1 MANGNIIEAA
11 KAAYTPA
18 KVDISGFVDGLSAIA
33 SGIIA
38 KKKKNAAKRAKA
50 DSVAFNTKDARI
62 LALAEQEKNKIL
74 EGGDIDDGID
84 KLKGIAFDVNNVI
97 PKINERIQDIMIKGM
112 SGDTDP
118 LLKNYFESIKSGELD
133 AKIQFRNKEGE
144 LVTSV
149 DPLFNVTEDG
159 QLQMLSPDGTYQSVD
174 AVLDALNNINTRNN
188 GQITSDLVAAYI
200 NTSHKDLESWKNSTN
215 AFKTKLFNEF
225 KNSPK
230 AKNSFL
236 FDYTFNINEGEET
249 SFVNYYIKNKL
260 YDADDYAAFD
270 EKIKNLPEEEREE
283 VKNYFMLE
291 VMQSDSNFDDD
302 VKNFINTITESKKP
316 GSTSTPFVIDRQSN
330 VGGQIGEVD
339 DMFSSMNSEKP
350 YTTLKGNTIALPT
363 EDQIKEHV
371 DAGYDRNV
379 NTLRIITN
387 TEDNSGLP
395 IIFDASDPEQVKQ
408 AMRLF
413 FPMYVKDQ
421 NISDDYTGYSSL
433 FDSNIN
439 KYVLK
444 GAKQEYN
451 SNKKTESE
459 AQKTVEQTNEPVFVE
474 DNVEVKVKMNFFG
487 STKKFK
493 KINGEWHLVTFDE
506 KNPRKATPK
515 QLEKIKEQY
524 K

>member
-18 KVDISGFVDGLSAIA
+18 KVDISGFVNGLSAIA
-33 SGIIA
+33 TGIIA
-38 KKKKNAAKRAKA
+38 KKKKNAAKRSKA
-50 DSVAFNTKDARI
+50 DSVVFNTKDKRI
-62 LALAEQEKNKIL
+62 LSLAEQEKEKIFK
-74 EGGDIDDGID
+74 GGDIDDGID
-84 KLKGIAFDVNNVI
+84 KLKGIAYDVNNVI
-97 PKINERIQDIMIKGM
+97 PKINERIQDIMIKGI

-133 AKIQFRNKEGE
+133 VPIEIRDKEGN
-144 LVTSV
+144 VTQV
-149 DPLFNVTEDG
+149 NTLFNVTQDG
-159 QLQMLSPDGTYQSVD
+159 QLQMLSPDGTYKSVQV
-174 AVLDALNNINTRNN
+174 VLDALNNINTRNN
-188 GQITSDLVAAYI
+188 GQVTSDLVAAYI

-270 EKIKNLPEEEREE
+270 EKTKDLSDEEREE

-302 VKNFINTITESKKP
+302 VKAFINSITESKKP

-371 DAGYDRNV
+371 DAGYDGNV

-387 TEDNSGLP
+387 TEDTSGLP
-395 IIFDASDPEQVKQ
+395 IIFDASNPEQVKQ

-444 GAKQEYN
+444 AAKQEYN

-459 AQKTVEQTNEPVFVE
+459 AQKTVEETNEPVFVE
-474 DNVEVKVKMNFFG
+474 DNVEVKVKMNFLG

>member
-18 KVDISGFVDGLSAIA
+18 KVDISGFVDGLSSIA

-38 KKKKNAAKRAKA
+38 KKKKNAAKRNKA
-50 DSVAFNTKDARI
+50 DSVVFNTKDKRI
-62 LALAEQEKNKIL
+62 LSLAEQEKDKIL
-74 EGGDIDDGID
+74 NGGDIDEGID
-84 KLKGIAFDVNNVI
+84 KLKSIAYDVNNVI
-97 PKINERIQDIMIKGM
+97 PKINERIQDIMIKGI

-133 AKIQFRNKEGE
+133 APIEIRDKDGN
-144 LVTSV
+144 VTKV
-149 DPLFNVTEDG
+149 NTMFNVTEDG
-159 QLQMLSPDGTYQSVD
+159 ELQMLSPDGTYKSVQV
-174 AVLDALNNINTRNN
+174 VLDALNNVNTRNN
-188 GQITSDLVAAYI
+188 GKVTSDLVAAYI
-200 NTSHKDLESWKNSTN
+200 NTSHKDLESWKNSSN

-236 FDYTFNINEGEET
+236 FDYTFNINEGEEI
-249 SFVNYYIKNKL
+249 SFVDYYIKNKL
-260 YDADDYAAFD
+260 YDADDYAAFE
-270 EKIKNLPEEEREE
+270 EKTKELPDEEREE

-291 VMQSDSNFDDD
+291 VMQSDTNFDDD
-302 VKNFINTITESKKP
+302 VKTFINNITESKKP
-316 GSTSTPFVIDRQSN
+316 GGTSGTFVIDRQSN
-330 VGGQIGEVD
+330 VGAQIGEVD

-350 YTTLKGNTIALPT
+350 YTTLRGNQIALPT
-363 EDQIKEHV
+363 EEQIKEHV
-371 DAGYDRNV
+371 EAGYEGNV
-379 NTLRIITN
+379 NNLRIITN
-387 TEDNSGLP
+387 TEDNNNLP
-395 IIFDASDPEQVKQ
+395 IIFDASDPDKVKQ

-433 FDSNIN
+433 FDSNVN
-439 KYVLK
+439 KYLLK
-444 GAKQEYN
+444 TNSDYN
-451 SNKKTESE
+451 SNKKTTSE
-459 AQKTVEQTNEPVFVE
+459 AQETVEETKEPVFVE
-474 DNVEVKVKMNFFG
+474 DDVEVSVKMNILG

-506 KNPRKATPK
+506 KNPRKATPR
-515 QLEKIKEQY
+515 QLRKIKEQY

>member
-18 KVDISGFVDGLSAIA
+18 KVDISGFVNGLSAIA
-33 SGIIA
+33 TGIIA
-38 KKKKNAAKRAKA
+38 KKKKNAAKRNKA
-50 DSVAFNTKDARI
+50 DSIQFNTKDKRI
-62 LALAEQEKNKIL
+62 LELAEQEKDKIFK
-74 EGGDIDDGID
+74 GGDVDEGID

-118 LLKNYFESIKSGELD
+118 LLKNYFESIVSGELD
-133 AKIQFRNKEGE
+133 TPIIIRKDGE
-144 LVTSV
+144 ETSMTT
-149 DPLFNVTEDG
+149 LFNVTEDG
-159 QLQMLSPDGTYQSVD
+159 QLQMLSPDGTYKSVD

-188 GQITSDLVAAYI
+188 GQVTSDLVAAYI

-260 YDADDYAAFD
+260 YDADDYAAFEERTKD
-270 EKIKNLPEEEREE
+270 LSAEEREE

-302 VKNFINTITESKKP
+302 VKAFINSITESKKP

-371 DAGYDRNV
+371 DAGYEGNV

-395 IIFDASDPEQVKQ
+395 IIFNASDPEQVKQ

-474 DNVEVKVKMNFFG
+474 DNVEVKVKMNFLG

-493 KINGEWHLVTFDE
+493 KINGEWHLVTFDK
-506 KNPRKATPK
+506 KNPRKATPR